1 MNSKANL
8 YYTKTAVILHW
19 IMAVPMIGLLLFGL
33 QTMGNHN
40 GRLLPTLHAS
50 AGFLLLALVIYRLI
64 WRSMNPP
71 PPLPEGMR
79 RGERLL
85 AKLSHSVLYAA
96 MILLPLSGWFAFTEH
111 VRRSLGVASASL
123 LWMIKIPLLPDFGIN
138 FHFIHKWGG
147 KAVMALI
154 AIHVLAALKHHFLDR
169 DNVLRRIIIWKQK
182 SSSKQL

>member
-1 MNSKANL
+1 MKSKANL

-40 GRLLPTLHAS
+40 GRFLPTLHVS

-64 WRSMNPP
+64 WRWINPP
-71 PPLPEGMR
+71 PPLPEAMTHS
-79 RGERLL
+79 ELML
-85 AKLSHSVLYAA
+85 AKLSHIALYAA

-111 VRRSLGVASASL
+111 VRRSLGVAPASL
-123 LWMIKIPLLPDFGIN
+123 FGMTKIPLLPDFGIN

-147 KAVMALI
+147 KAVLGLI
-154 AIHVLAALKHHFLDR
+154 AIHILAALKHHFYDR
-169 DNVLRRIIIWKQK
+169 DKVLRRMMLWKR
-182 SSSKQL
+182 